1 MLSNIIK
8 YNIDI
13 VLVSEPKLDCF
24 FPNAQFVIEG
34 YAPPFRYDRNS
45 YGGSVLLFVREEIL
59 VKIIDKSLSKEFE
72 FEGLFVESP
81 W

>member
-34 YAPPFRYDRNS
+34 YAPSFRYDRNS
-45 YGGSVLLFVREEIL
+45 YGGGVLLFVREEIL
-59 VKIIDKSLSKEFE
+59 VKIIDKSLSKESE